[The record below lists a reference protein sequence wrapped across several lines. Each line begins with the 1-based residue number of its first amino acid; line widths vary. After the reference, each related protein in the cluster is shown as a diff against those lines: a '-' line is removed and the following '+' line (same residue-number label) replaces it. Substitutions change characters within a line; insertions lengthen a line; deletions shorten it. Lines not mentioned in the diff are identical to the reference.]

1 MYDHGEPSMGLL
13 VVNHSSEEEDAFPN
27 TSWDEEI
34 VRKLFGD
41 LNRGLLGPPGNGN
54 VIIFNDSDEEEN
66 VCEGD
71 HANTEG
77 VPSPAENS
85 LAPMA
90 STVEDGDAPD
100 EVSYDSNGS
109 GDEADTP

>member
-13 VVNHSSEEEDAFPN
+13 VVNHSSEEEEAFPN

-41 LNRGLLGPPGNGN
+41 LNCGLLGPPGNGN

-71 HANTEG
+71 HAMSYP
-77 VPSPAENS
+77 VPRKRERS
-85 LAPMA
+85 LHTCAQDVQITRM
-90 STVEDGDAPD
+90 T
-100 EVSYDSNGS
+100 
-109 GDEADTP
+109 TI